1 MRTPLALETADRVK
15 APHVGIDLK
24 NDPKK
29 FAKPRAIISCDA
41 STIFPVALES
51 NEKLSESNFYTITI
65 FFVIRGSVRISL
77 KIGQSYLLSFR
88 L

>member
-1 MRTPLALETADRVK
+1 VK

-29 FAKPRAIISCDA
+29 FAKPKAIISCVA
-41 STIFPVALES
+41 STIFPEAFL
-51 NEKLSESNFYTITI
+51 
-65 FFVIRGSVRISL
+65 RISR
-77 KIGQSYLLSFR
+77 LSF